1 MGDGGRPAPAGA
13 ASPQTAQCA
22 AGQQRPRPHA
32 PPCPPPPAAA
42 AASAASAAAANGA
55 PPPAAPRPSA
65 DLPKNFDPAEAEDR
79 LYAFWEASGAFAPA
93 PAGPKAPYTLP
104 MPPPNVTGKLHMGHA
119 MFVTL
124 QDIMARY
131 RRMAGHPTL
140 WLPGTDHAGIATQSV
155 VEKQLEAAGG
165 SRGAMGRDAFV
176 ARVWDWKRE

>member
-1 MGDGGRPAPAGA
+1 VCGVFLR
-13 ASPQTAQCA
+13 CL
-22 AGQQRPRPHA
+22 RPRDVKIDRQQQLRPFQTHPTHPDPTTQPTA
-32 PPCPPPPAAA
+32 
-42 AASAASAAAANGA
+42 AASAAAAAA
-55 PPPAAPRPSA
+55 PAPRPSA
-65 DLPKNFDPAEAEDR
+65 DLPKNFDPEGSEPR
-79 LYAFWEASGAFAPA
+79 LYAFWQDSGLFAPDLSA
-93 PAGPKAPYTLP
+93 PKAPYTIP

-165 SRGAMGRDAFV
+165 SRAALGREAFV
-176 ARVWDWKRE
+176 QRVWDWKRE